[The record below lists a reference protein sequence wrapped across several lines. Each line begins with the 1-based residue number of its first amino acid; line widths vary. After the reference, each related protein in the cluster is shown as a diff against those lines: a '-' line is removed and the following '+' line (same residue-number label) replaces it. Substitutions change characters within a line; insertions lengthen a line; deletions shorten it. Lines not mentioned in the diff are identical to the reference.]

1 MMTSSSADRIAACF
15 AGIAVGDA
23 VGKQTEMLSYDE
35 VSGWYPYGLRGFEG
49 TPGAIIPR
57 YSGNSKREWRIG
69 ETTDD
74 TERTIAV
81 ATAIIADRA
90 VSHVSVGREMPSSRK
105 VLHGRFFTE
114 GSSQKVLHV
123 SNEPLE
129 KNLWRRTSGEEPLVK
144 NPS

>member
-1 MMTSSSADRIAACF
+1 MMTYSSADRIAACF

-74 TERTIAV
+74 T
-81 ATAIIADRA
+81 D
-90 VSHVSVGREMPSSRK
+90 SSRK
-105 VLHGRFFTE
+105 VLYGRFFTE
-114 GSSQKVLHV
+114 GSSRKVLHRRFFTCRT
-123 SNEPLE
+123 
-129 KNLWRRTSGEEPLVK
+129 NLLRRTSGEEPLVK